1 MKKKNII
8 LLGGNTKN
16 NIEWIK
22 KTKKQFVQ
30 DYNVYELYYDHW
42 YSNSEININSELD
55 KLVKI
60 ANKKY
65 NYCIVSKSIG
75 SIISLIGIQKERLK
89 PQKLVIMGL
98 PLRYIE
104 RVGIDIGMYLD
115 NALIKTKVIIIQQEN
130 DPIGKYNEV
139 AKLLCN
145 KNIELVRIPGHYH
158 VYNNMKC
165 IIPIVEKFLNSEVIQ
180 YEFKSI

>member
-42 YSNSEININSELD
+42 YNDDEINIDIELD
-55 KLVKI
+55 KLVNI
-60 ANKKY
+60 TNKTD
-65 NYCIVSKSIG
+65 NYFIVSKSIG

-115 NALIKTKVIIIQQEN
+115 NALIKSEVIIIQQEN
-130 DPIGKYNEV
+130 DPIGKYSEV
-139 AKLLCN
+139 AELLCN
-145 KNIELVRIPGHYH
+145 RNIRLEKIPGHYH
-158 VYNNMKC
+158 IYNNMDC
-165 IIPIVEKFLNSEVIQ
+165 IKPIIVNFLDCELR
-180 YEFKSI
+180 